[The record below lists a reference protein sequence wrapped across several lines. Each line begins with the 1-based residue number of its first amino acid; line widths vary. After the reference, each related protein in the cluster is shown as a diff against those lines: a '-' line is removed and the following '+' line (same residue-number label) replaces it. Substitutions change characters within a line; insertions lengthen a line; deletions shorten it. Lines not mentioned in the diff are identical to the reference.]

1 MKRQTNHVFV
11 LSLFI
16 LVFILICPAHGSGT
30 STDILIEKNGTV
42 MSWTDA
48 HIDNNLV
55 ATYVSTDSPP
65 AIRVY
70 FMNETL
76 YKSVPLSSNNVD
88 LDSLAFSDGRIY
100 FTEHNR
106 DDVIYRQNETVC
118 TGPPLQPGRERNCI
132 PALTANVLRRS
143 PPAGIMS
150 CCAEVLLSGALSCI
164 RSRSVPAKSFSHP
177 TTGLL
182 MSILMAIM
190 SCGDVS
196 GWTRGPGGRSMC
208 TRSPRDQILLSR
220 RADRQRPSGIGDIS
234 GENVAWVMS
243 AKDRNINDVPG
254 GISYDMELTNIVSGK
269 TESVER
275 SDTAPVTVPFI
286 SGDTI
291 VWVKKPNVD
300 YNNYY
305 SDTGIIR
312 TYNITTGTF
321 GDIAANVSAIS
332 DFDNGVV
339 LWSRL
344 DSVSFWVTPLS
355 GKIPEGAI
363 ATSAPA
369 AGFATTIVPQHAASQ
384 KSPVDPGLIIAVP
397 AAGGTGYALLHRRQ

>member
-106 DDVIYRQNETVC
+106 DDVIYRQNETVYQYTLA
-118 TGPPLQPGRERNCI
+118 TGERKELFTGSDGERI
-132 PALTANVLRRS
+132 TKIAASGDHVVLRGGTNERS
-143 PPAGIMS
+143 LI
-150 CCAEVLLSGALSCI
+150 LHTLSIGSSQVIFTSHNWITDVNIDGDHVMWGCERVDKGRGEI
-164 RSRSVPAKSFSHP
+164 HVYTISTGSDSIIPESRSAK
-177 TTGLL
+177 TLGY
-182 MSILMAIM
+182 
-190 SCGDVS
+190 
-196 GWTRGPGGRSMC
+196 
-208 TRSPRDQILLSR
+208 
-220 RADRQRPSGIGDIS
+220 GDIS

-243 AKDRNINDVPG
+243 AKDPDINDVPG
-254 GISYDMELTNIVSGK
+254 GISYDMRLTNIVSGK

-291 VWVKKPNVD
+291 AWVKKPNVD

-344 DSVSFWVTPLS
+344 DPVSFWVTPLS

-384 KSPVDPGLIIAVP
+384 KSPVDPGLIIAVL